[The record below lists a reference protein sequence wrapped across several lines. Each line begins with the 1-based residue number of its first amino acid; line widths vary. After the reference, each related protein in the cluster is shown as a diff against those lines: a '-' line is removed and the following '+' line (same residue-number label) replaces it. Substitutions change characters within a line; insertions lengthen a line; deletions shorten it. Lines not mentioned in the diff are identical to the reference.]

1 MNNKKIILSVLI
13 SLACIIP
20 LFSNGAHRTRR
31 RSSIM
36 QALQEPIEKKYD
48 LNAPFVSEPMHVA
61 IVEKPTLPFDEELTK
76 EIDPGSIEEPDDT
89 SSTDGQLPGYELP
102 TELQEEAERELAK
115 VEEKAFDDEKIELQF
130 ENADLQNLV
139 QQIAELFQVTFIS
152 DDSIEP
158 MPKGTNESPTKALKG
173 NKISFKTST
182 PLTRQQAWDVF
193 ITFMNVSGFSIVH
206 QSDPTIYRIETT
218 KASQRAALPTFIGVE
233 YETLPDNDE
242 MIRYVYFLENAS
254 IETLK
259 EIIDSLQSKDAARPF
274 LLEAH
279 KAIILTD
286 RSYNIKALMKI
297 VKELDQ
303 VTHPQA
309 MAVLKLKQADAIE
322 VRDLYNDLT
331 QQGEEDRSPF
341 RPFGARKQ
349 PAAIY
354 FPENARIIAEPRTNS
369 LILLGSK
376 DAIKKIEEFITKHV
390 DVALEQPYS
399 PLYTYQLQYADAGVV
414 AQIMNKTTK
423 LGQDTPVGKA
433 GGVRGQDKYLREMHF
448 EAEPSTNQLIIKGDY
463 NDYMAAKEII
473 QQLDEPQPQVAI
485 EVLILSVELKDD
497 KELGVQLRSKFPG
510 LDGILGK
517 NVEFQTSGLK
527 AGGAAQGIETNP
539 TGPGSTRLLG
549 NLLKLVTNSG
559 PGNTIVTFGSD
570 IFGVWGLFQALQVVT
585 NLQVISNPFL
595 VASNKTP
602 ATVSLGETRRVTTGT
617 IIGGGD
623 TPDQEVKGNDPAK
636 LQVDITP
643 QINSDGMIILNL
655 RVELT
660 EFTDQSDESSGN
672 KTTKLVETQALVADR
687 EVLALGG
694 LIKNTTKET
703 LSKTPILGDVPI
715 LGWLFKNKSKSIA
728 KTSLLILMSTKIIPA
743 HATSEVNLFTQDRLD
758 KYREATGEFSVTDRH
773 DPIHKMFFA
782 EGTDR
787 TKDLGE
793 FLFERHQRTRRK
805 ERMHK
810 RAQKKKEVKQSRRG
824 RKRKEAAGPIPDD
837 KPASS
842 SAKASP
848 DTSADRPST
857 TIAAPAS
864 TEQTTALSNKKRRS
878 RPLSSFL
885 SSSDSEKLV

>member
-1 MNNKKIILSVLI
+1 MNNKIIVSILI
-13 SLACIIP
+13 ILACIPP
-20 LFSNGAHRTRR
+20 LSLNGAHRTRR

-48 LNAPFVSEPMHVA
+48 LNAPFVSEPMQIA
-61 IVEKPTLPFDEELTK
+61 RLDRPTLPFDEESTK
-76 EIDPGSIEEPDDT
+76 EIPVSSIEDPVDASAE
-89 SSTDGQLPGYELP
+89 QLPGYELP
-102 TELQEEAERELAK
+102 KELQQEAERELAK
-115 VEEKAFDDEKIELQF
+115 VEEKAFDEEKIELQF

-152 DDSIEP
+152 DDAIEP
-158 MPKGTNESPTKALKG
+158 LPKGTTDSPTKALKG
-173 NKISFKTST
+173 NKISFKTSK
-182 PLTRQQAWDVF
+182 PLTRQQAWNVF
-193 ITFMNVSGFSIVH
+193 ITFMNVSGFNIV
-206 QSDPTIYRIETT
+206 QQADPDIYRIETI
-218 KASQRAALPTFIGVE
+218 KASQKGPLPTFIGVE

-242 MIRYVYFLENAS
+242 MVRYLYFLENAS
-254 IETLK
+254 VETMEFIIPPLLSKNATRPIFLK
-259 EIIDSLQSKDAARPF
+259 NY
-274 LLEAH
+274 

-286 RSYNIKALMKI
+286 TSYNIKALMRI

-309 MAVLKLKQADAIE
+309 MSVLKLKQADAIE
-322 VRDLYNDLT
+322 VRDLYNTLT

-399 PLYTYQLQYADAGVV
+399 PLYTYQLQYADATVIAG
-414 AQIMNKTTK
+414 IMNKTTT
-423 LGQDTPVGKA
+423 LGHKTPAGKT
-433 GGVRGQDKYLREMHF
+433 GGVRGQDKYLREMYF
-448 EAEPSTNQLIIKGDY
+448 TAEPSTNQLIIKGDY
-463 NDYMAAKEII
+463 NDYLAAKEII
-473 QQLDEPQPQVAI
+473 QQLDEPQAQVAI
-485 EVLILSVELKDD
+485 EVLILSVELKDE

-517 NVEFQTSGLK
+517 NVEFQTSGLR
-527 AGGAAQGIETNP
+527 AGGTPKGIETNP

-549 NLLKLVTNSG
+549 NLLKLVTNAG
-559 PGNTIVTFGSD
+559 PGNTIVTFGQD
-570 IFGVWGLFQALQVVT
+570 LFGVWGLFQALQIVT

-602 ATVSLGETRRVTTGT
+602 ATVSLGETRRVTTGV
-617 IIGGGD
+617 IKGGGD
-623 TPDQEVKGNDPAK
+623 TPDEDVKGDDAAK
-636 LQVDITP
+636 LKVDITP
-643 QINSDGMIILNL
+643 QINSDGMIILKL
-655 RVELT
+655 RVELS
-660 EFTDQSDESSGN
+660 EFTDPDDPSSGN
-672 KTTKLVETQALVADR
+672 KTTKLIETQALVADR

-715 LGWLFKNKSKSIA
+715 LGWLFKNKSKSID

-743 HATSEVNLFTQDRLD
+743 HATSEVNLFTQDRLS
-758 KYREATGEFSVTDRH
+758 KYREATGEFAVTDRH
-773 DPIHKMFFA
+773 DPIHKLFFA
-782 EGTDR
+782 EGTDK

-793 FLFERHQRTRRK
+793 FLFDRHQRTRRK

-810 RAQKKKEVKQSRRG
+810 RSQEKKEAKQQRRG
-824 RKRKEAAGPIPDD
+824 RKRKPTV
-837 KPASS
+837 
-842 SAKASP
+842 SP
-848 DTSADRPST
+848 TTTVEPKSMPPTTVSLT
-857 TIAAPAS
+857 PQTIAAPAG
-864 TEQTTALSNKKRRS
+864 TNNEQTATLTGKKRRS
-878 RPLSSFL
+878 RSLSSFL
-885 SSSDSEKLV
+885 SPSASEKLV